1 MTRLQAGVVRYASVA
16 REIAH
21 VLGVTP
27 EPEVRF
33 GQWRITIT
41 FRRLGASRW
50 PEAQQMDYAFR
61 VADEARS
68 AMAADR
74 RGAVRSRA
82 KRAIVVIYEDAS
94 SVRGCAVVARWE
106 CVIPAVAE

>member
-1 MTRLQAGVVRYASVA
+1 MGRLQAGVVRYASVA

-27 EPEVRF
+27 KPEIRF

-50 PEAQQMDYAFR
+50 PEAQQMDFALR

-68 AMAADR
+68 AMAANR

-82 KRAIVVIYEDAS
+82 KHAIVVTYEDVSNA
-94 SVRGCAVVARWE
+94 RGCAVVARWE